1 MSKKDTDFTTSTVEE
16 QLFERGEKWIFH
28 KDENGKCVVSP
39 KAFFAGTNPEDYPPP
54 CDEADAQLDSA
65 RRLFD
70 DSRNDGRG
78 KSAGTKANLE
88 NYQWVKGESGNP
100 SGRPLKNKWF
110 RKAMRKFGDNK
121 PFSELAR
128 AWSDSDAT
136 AETNRDDLIQGLW
149 KDVTGNDSV
158 KKYKALSLM
167 LKYDVIE
174 PIEPETS

>member
-1 MSKKDTDFTTSTVEE
+1 MKQHTVETD
-16 QLFERGEKWIFH
+16 GEKT
-28 KDENGKCVVSP
+28 GKLPDQQIVDHIDGIPVNSKGQVV
-39 KAFFAGTNPEDYPPP
+39 KKKEVIVDHVIK
-54 CDEADAQLDSA
+54 
-65 RRLFD
+65 
-70 DSRNDGRG
+70 DGRG

-110 RKAMRKFGDNK
+110 RKAMREFGGNK

-136 AETNRDDLIQGLW
+136 AETNRDDLVQGIW
-149 KDVTGNDSV
+149 KDVTGNDAS

-167 LKYDVIE
+167 LKYDIIE